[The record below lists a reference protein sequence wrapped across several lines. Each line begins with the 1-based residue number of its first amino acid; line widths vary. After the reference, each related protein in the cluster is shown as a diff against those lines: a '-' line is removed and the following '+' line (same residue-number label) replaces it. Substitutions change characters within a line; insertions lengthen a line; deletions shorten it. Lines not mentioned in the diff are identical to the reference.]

1 MPSAASLSATG
12 VRAIFPP
19 LQPSE
24 SYRIWSVV
32 MKRIF
37 RPMSPPG
44 PVALRHGDQ
53 ARVDERRRPVLADA
67 LVFLARHHGEEC
79 LSRRVLDED
88 HFVPAVGCVV
98 ADDNRVCASA
108 PEHLRALLREQIAD
122 LV

>member
-37 RPMSPPG
+37 RPISPPGPRCWLLLPG

-53 ARVDERRRPVLADA
+53 ARVDERGRSVFADA
-67 LVFLARHHGEEC
+67 FVLLARHHREER
-79 LSRRVLDED
+79 LSRRVFDED
-88 HFVPAVGCVV
+88 HFVPAVGGVV
-98 ADDNRVCASA
+98 ADDNRV
-108 PEHLRALLREQIAD
+108 R
-122 LV
+122 